1 MIENKKILVVDD
13 EEKILEVISSYLTS
27 KGCFVYAA
35 QTGQKGL
42 EIFQK
47 ETIDFV
53 ILDLMLPDTTGE
65 EICMEIRK
73 TSRVPIIMLTAKS
86 MEEDMLYGLK
96 LGADDYITKPFS
108 LKELYA
114 RIEVIIRRTSQNPVP
129 LASKFSWRENDLVVN
144 CERMEV
150 YKKGELV
157 NLTPKEWKVL
167 HTLLTFP
174 KKVFSREELIAIG
187 FDVGFDGYDRVID
200 THIKNLRNKI
210 EDNPKKPIY
219 IQTVHG
225 IGYRFGGKDT

>member
-27 KGCFVYAA
+27 KGCFVYVA

-129 LASKFSWRENDLVVN
+129 LV
-144 CERMEV
+144 
-150 YKKGELV
+150 
-157 NLTPKEWKVL
+157 
-167 HTLLTFP
+167 
-174 KKVFSREELIAIG
+174 
-187 FDVGFDGYDRVID
+187 
-200 THIKNLRNKI
+200 
-210 EDNPKKPIY
+210 
-219 IQTVHG
+219 
-225 IGYRFGGKDT
+225 